1 MKSKEKAL
9 AFDGLI
15 NSLGPF
21 IVVTNLE
28 QDLTWFLQKLSA
40 SEWADQRAED
50 VINGLTTSKAL
61 ILVLRYYTLDSRYSK
76 QEKQLKKLKKSY
88 NNYLKTNTK
97 DK

>member
-1 MKSKEKAL
+1 MKSKEKII

-15 NSLGPF
+15 NSLGHL
-21 IVVTNLE
+21 VVVASLE
-28 QDLTWFLQKLSA
+28 QDLTWFLQELSA

-61 ILVLRYYTLDSRYSK
+61 ILVLRYYTLDSYSK
-76 QEKQLKKLKKSY
+76 QKRMLKKLKKSY
-88 NNYLKTNTK
+88 KDYLLNNIK

>member
-1 MKSKEKAL
+1 MKSKEKSL
-9 AFDGLI
+9 AFDELV

-21 IVVTNLE
+21 IVVTHLE
-28 QDLTWFLQKLSA
+28 QALTWFLQELSA

-61 ILVLRYYTLDSRYSK
+61 ILVLRYYTLDSYSE
-76 QEKQLKKLKKSY
+76 QEKMLKKLKKSY
-88 NNYLKTNTK
+88 NNYLTNNIK